1 MRGIKRGRGGPPG
14 SVDLLADLQAGA
26 LDPQE
31 AAELWPRVN
40 ADPEAMDILAALEAT
55 QADLREFAM
64 VPAPPMPAHFAA
76 RLDAAIAAEA
86 QSRAQATVAPAHPMP
101 APAPGYA
108 PVIDIGEARR
118 RRNRWLGLGAG
129 FLAAAAAAVGIAL
142 VAVPGKM
149 GGTPSAGQDPGTSAQ
164 PPQGGPFAFRQD
176 DLGSEQLDATKGQQ
190 DYGPFAD
197 KAKLTACL
205 DANGIS
211 SKVQAL
217 GA

>member
-55 QADLREFAM
+55 QADLHEFAM

-86 QSRAQATVAPAHPMP
+86 RSRAQATAAPTHTTPP
-101 APAPGYA
+101 PQPPGHA
-108 PVIDIGEARR
+108 PVIDLAEARR
-118 RRNRWLGLGAG
+118 RRNRRLGWGAG
-129 FLAAAAAAVGIAL
+129 FLAAAA
-142 VAVPGKM
+142 
-149 GGTPSAGQDPGTSAQ
+149 
-164 PPQGGPFAFRQD
+164 
-176 DLGSEQLDATKGQQ
+176 
-190 DYGPFAD
+190 
-197 KAKLTACL
+197 
-205 DANGIS
+205 
-211 SKVQAL
+211 
-217 GA
+217 